1 MSEPAPG
8 SPRGSSARP
17 FAALMK
23 KNPALRGV
31 VFDRA
36 HILPSALQAAEDL
49 GLHGRFRSGRGFL
62 HIGAAG

>member
-1 MSEPAPG
+1 
-8 SPRGSSARP
+8 
-17 FAALMK
+17 MK

-36 HILPSALQAAEDL
+36 HIVPSALPAAEDL